1 MFTLYSKLQRG
12 ICTTCIK
19 MLFEFVQGYK
29 IEKMYNGHHKEA
41 FERISEERR
50 ERILEIAINEF
61 SSKGYESANINVIAR
76 NAEISIGLMYKYFS
90 TKEDL
95 FLTCIAR
102 GMRILEQTLE
112 ELMESRDKLLVKAEK
127 LIRATCELSRKNE
140 NYIKLYN
147 ELTAEKDGN
156 RAVYLAREIESRT
169 SRIYI
174 TSIAQALAGGDV
186 RQDLNPR
193 LFAFFL
199 SNLLTTLQFSFTC
212 EYYKERLKI
221 YTGVDT
227 ELLNEDE
234 IVTQLL
240 KFIESAF
247 TFEK

>member
-1 MFTLYSKLQRG
+1 
-12 ICTTCIK
+12 
-19 MLFEFVQGYK
+19 
-29 IEKMYNGHHKEA
+29 MYNVHHKEA

-50 ERILEIAINEF
+50 ERILEVAIDEF
-61 SSKGYESANINVIAR
+61 SSKGYEKANINIIAR
-76 NAEISIGLMYKYFS
+76 NAGISIGLMYKYFS

-112 ELMESRDKLLVKAEK
+112 ELMESRDKLLVKAKK
-127 LIRATCELSRKNE
+127 LILATCELSRKNE

-147 ELTAEKDGN
+147 ELTAEKDSK
-156 RAVYLAREIESRT
+156 RAVSLAREIESRT

-174 TSIAQALAGGDV
+174 TAIAQALAGGDV

-199 SNLLTTLQFSFTC
+199 ANLLTTLQFSFTC

-221 YTGVDT
+221 YTGIDT
-227 ELLNEDE
+227 DLLNEDE

>member
-1 MFTLYSKLQRG
+1 
-12 ICTTCIK
+12 
-19 MLFEFVQGYK
+19 
-29 IEKMYNGHHKEA
+29 MYNNHHKEA
-41 FERISEERR
+41 FNRIPEERR
-50 ERILEIAINEF
+50 ERILEIATAEF
-61 SSKGYESANINVIAR
+61 SSKGYENANINIIAR
-76 NAEISIGLMYKYFS
+76 NAGISIGLMYKYFS

-102 GMRILEQTLE
+102 GMKILEQTLE
-112 ELMESRDKLLVKAEK
+112 ELMESRDKLLIKAEK

-147 ELTAEKDGN
+147 ELTAEKDGK
-156 RAVYLAREIESRT
+156 RAVALAREIESRT

-174 TSIAQALAGGDV
+174 TAIAQALAGGDV

-199 SNLLTTLQFSFTC
+199 ANLLTTLQFSFTC

-221 YTGVDT
+221 YTGIDT
-227 ELLNEDE
+227 ELMNEDE